1 MQQQEVVMRIAKFVV
16 PGLFALCLFSLATAA
31 SAQTDARGFVR
42 LTPEQADW
50 KDVPNAHGVQTAVIS
65 GDPGKAGLYVIRVK
79 FPPGIMSA
87 PHFHPE
93 DRHAVVLKGTWYTGT
108 DDTWDP
114 DRTVALKPGSYMKH
128 PAGAIHYDGAKDEE
142 VIVQIAGYGPSG
154 TTEVYPSESRFGS
167 PHRLK

>member
-1 MQQQEVVMRIAKFVV
+1 MRNPGFVV
-16 PGLFALCLFSLATAA
+16 RGLWALCLFSVVVGAV
-31 SAQTDARGFVR
+31 AQTDAKGFVR

-50 KDVPNAHGVQTAVIS
+50 KDVPNGHGVQTAVVS
-65 GDPGKAGLYVIRVK
+65 GDPSKAGLYVIRVR

-108 DDTWDP
+108 DDSWDP
-114 DRTVALKPGSYMKH
+114 ERTVALKPGSYMKH
-128 PAGAIHYDGAKDEE
+128 PAGAIHYDGARDEE

-154 TTEVYPSESRFGS
+154 TTEVYPTESRFGV
-167 PHRLK
+167 PHKLK

>member
-1 MQQQEVVMRIAKFVV
+1 MRVASFVV
-16 PGLFALCLFSLATAA
+16 WGCLALCLEWTAGPA
-31 SAQTDARGFVR
+31 GAQTDAKGFVR
-42 LTPEQADW
+42 MTPEQADW
-50 KDVPNAHGVQTAVIS
+50 KDVPNGHGVQTAVVS
-65 GDPGKAGLYVIRVK
+65 GDPGKAGLYVVRVK

-108 DDTWDP
+108 DDSWDP

-142 VIVQIAGYGPSG
+142 VIVQITGYGPSG
-154 TTEVYPSESRFGS
+154 TTEVYPGQSRFGV
-167 PHRLK
+167 PHKLK

>member
-1 MQQQEVVMRIAKFVV
+1 MRIPGFVV
-16 PGLFALCLFSLATAA
+16 SGCLALCVYGVTSPAG
-31 SAQTDARGFVR
+31 AQTDPKGFVR
-42 LTPEQADW
+42 MTPEQADW
-50 KDVPNAHGVQTAVIS
+50 KDVPNGHGVQTAVVS
-65 GDPGKAGLYVIRVK
+65 GDPGKAGLYVIRVR

-108 DDTWDP
+108 DDSWDP
-114 DRTVALKPGSYMKH
+114 DRTVPLKPGSYMKH

-154 TTEVYPSESRFGS
+154 TTEVYPGENRFGA
-167 PHRLK
+167 PHKLK

>member
-1 MQQQEVVMRIAKFVV
+1 MRIPGFVL
-16 PGLFALCLFSLATAA
+16 PGCLALCLACVVTAA
-31 SAQTDARGFVR
+31 NAQTDAKGFVR

-50 KDVPNAHGVQTAVIS
+50 KDVPNGHGVQTAVIS
-65 GDPGKAGLYVIRVK
+65 GDPSKPGLYVVRVK

-114 DRTVALKPGSYMKH
+114 DRTVGLKPGSYMKH

-142 VIVQIAGYGPSG
+142 VIVQIAGYGPSV
-154 TTEVYPSESRFGS
+154 TTPVFPGEGRFGV
-167 PHRLK
+167 PHKLK

>member
-1 MQQQEVVMRIAKFVV
+1 MGIPRFVV
-16 PGLFALCLFSLATAA
+16 PGLLALCLVPLASVA
-31 SAQTDARGFVR
+31 SAQTDPKGFVR

-50 KDVPNAHGVQTAVIS
+50 KDVPNGHGVQTAVIS
-65 GDPGKAGLYVIRVK
+65 GDPGQAGLYVVRVR
-79 FPPGIMSA
+79 FPPGVMSA

-114 DRTVALKPGSYMKH
+114 DRTVGLKPGSYMKH

-154 TTEVYPSESRFGS
+154 TTELFPAEGRFGK
-167 PHRLK
+167 PHKLK

>member
-1 MQQQEVVMRIAKFVV
+1 MRIPRLVV
-16 PGLFALCLFSLATAA
+16 PGLFALCLFLLANAA
-31 SAQTDARGFVR
+31 SAQTDAKGFVR
-42 LTPEQADW
+42 LTPEQAEW
-50 KDVPNAHGVQTAVIS
+50 KDVPGGHGVQTAVIS
-65 GDPGKAGLYVIRVK
+65 GDPGKAGLYVVRVK

-114 DRTVALKPGSYMKH
+114 DRTVALRPGSYMKH

-154 TTEVYPSESRFGS
+154 TTEVYPGQSRFGS
-167 PHRLK
+167 PHKLK

>member
-1 MQQQEVVMRIAKFVV
+1 MRIPRFVV
-16 PGLFALCLFSLATAA
+16 PGLFAFCLFSLSTAA
-31 SAQTDARGFVR
+31 SAQTDAKGFVR
-42 LTPEQADW
+42 LTPEQAEW
-50 KDVPNAHGVQTAVIS
+50 KDVPNGHGVQTAVIS
-65 GDPGKAGLYVIRVK
+65 GEPGKAGLYVIRVK
-79 FPPGIMSA
+79 FPPGIMSS

-114 DRTVALKPGSYMKH
+114 DRTIALKPGSYMKH

-154 TTEVYPSESRFGS
+154 TTELFPAEGRFGV
-167 PHRLK
+167 PHKLK

>member
-1 MQQQEVVMRIAKFVV
+1 MRIPTRVAAAFA
-16 PGLFALCLFSLATAA
+16 ALCLNWVATPACA
-31 SAQTDARGFVR
+31 ETDGKGFVR
-42 LTPEQADW
+42 LAPEQSEW
-50 KDVPNAHGVQTAVIS
+50 KDIPDSHGVQMAVVS
-65 GDPGKAGLYVIRVK
+65 GDPSKPGLYVIRVK

-114 DRTVALKPGSYMKH
+114 DRTVPLKPGSYMKH

-154 TTEVYPSESRFGS
+154 TTEVFPGEARFGL
-167 PHRLK
+167 PHKLK

>member
-1 MQQQEVVMRIAKFVV
+1 MRIAGFIA
-16 PGLFALCLFSLATAA
+16 PGCLALCLGSFAAVA

-50 KDVPNAHGVQTAVIS
+50 KDVPNGHGVQTAVIS
-65 GDPGKAGLYVIRVK
+65 GDPSKAGLYVVRVK

-108 DDTWDP
+108 DDSWDP
-114 DRTVALKPGSYMKH
+114 DKTVALKPGSYMKH
-128 PAGAIHYDGAKDEE
+128 PAGAVHYDGAKDEE

-154 TTEVYPSESRFGS
+154 TTEVFPGESRFGL
-167 PHRLK
+167 PHKLK

>member
-1 MQQQEVVMRIAKFVV
+1 MRIPRIVV
-16 PGLFALCLFSLATAA
+16 PGLLAVFVLSVITPA
-31 SAQTDARGFVR
+31 SAQTDAKGFVR
-42 LTPEQADW
+42 TTPEQADW
-50 KDVPNAHGVQTAVIS
+50 KDVPNGHGVQTAVVS
-65 GDPGKAGLYVIRVK
+65 GDPSKAGLYVVRVK

-154 TTEVYPSESRFGS
+154 TTEVYPGESRFGV
-167 PHRLK
+167 PHKLK

>member
-1 MQQQEVVMRIAKFVV
+1 MRVSTFAVAALAL
-16 PGLFALCLFSLATAA
+16 GLAATAIPG
-31 SAQTDARGFVR
+31 SAETDAKGFVR

-50 KDVPNAHGVQTAVIS
+50 KDVPNGHGVQMAVVS
-65 GDPGKAGLYVIRVK
+65 GDPSKPGLYVIRVR

-108 DDTWDP
+108 DESWDP
-114 DRTVALKPGSYMKH
+114 ERTVALKPGSYMKH
-128 PAGAIHYDGAKDEE
+128 PAKAVHYDGAKDEE

-154 TTEVYPSESRFGS
+154 TTELFPGEGRFGT
-167 PHRLK
+167 PHKLK